1 MKLTKRI
8 LSVGV
13 GLSLACS
20 AAVANESGAFVGV
33 EAGVMNS
40 KFKDSDGVFLKDNV
54 PAFGVKMGYRF
65 TPMFRA
71 YGAYNYATKAK
82 TSFSEGNNYGNL
94 EINVHKFLAGFDAT
108 PEIATNARAVVGVY
122 GGIASL
128 NGDFSGN
135 LNGSHVLESNSENG
149 FIYGGKLGA
158 LYEIGTGEIEGG
170 FKAEQ
175 VSYKVDGDKEKQTN
189 LGLYIGYNY
198 KF

>member
-1 MKLTKRI
+1 MRLTKRI

-13 GLSLACS
+13 GFSLACS

-33 EAGVMNS
+33 EAGVMKS
-40 KFKDSDGVFLKDNV
+40 KFKDSDGVYKDNV

-82 TSFSEGNNYGNL
+82 ISVSEGNDYGNL

-108 PEIATNARAVVGVY
+108 PEIAANTRAVVGVY
-122 GGIASL
+122 GGIASA
-128 NGDFSGN
+128 NGDYSGN
-135 LNGSHVLESNSENG
+135 VNGSHDSESDSENG

-175 VSYKVDGDKEKQTN
+175 VSYKVDGDKLKQTN